1 VSIIQLFVSGVEI
14 KDKQTIREQLLA
26 GVGGAAAPKKGVAAI
41 VGSSLYQM
49 KLPESES
56 MRTYGELF
64 KSLTAQGIVPLGL
77 YRGVFKN
84 MQVGPKQNKLPY
96 VFTNPPKET
105 ELFSC
110 DRVFVLSQKPIMGK
124 RTLTKRTDW
133 SLVRNLD
140 TDPVDQLR
148 RQLRSVEDQTKRRVE
163 RLDTKL
169 EDVLAALREVAG
181 KDKFEFELDK
191 EAAGIESYRK
201 AYAEG
206 NGGGGSPSGRASP
219 SRSSGI
225 LAPLDGLA
233 SP

>member
-1 VSIIQLFVSGVEI
+1 MSIIQLFAAGVDT
-14 KDKQTIREQLLA
+14 KDKDAILA
-26 GVGGAAAPKKGVAAI
+26 GLMGKAYEPKRGVAAV
-41 VGSSLYQM
+41 VGSALYQI
-49 KLPESES
+49 KVPEGDT
-56 MRTYGELF
+56 RTYGELF
-64 KSLTAQGIVPLGL
+64 KSLSKTGLIPLGL

-84 MQVGPKQNKLPY
+84 MQVGPKQNKMPY

-110 DRVFVLSQKPIMGK
+110 DKVFVLSQKPIMGK

-140 TDPVDQLR
+140 ADPVDQLR

-191 EAAGIESYRK
+191 EAAGVESYRK

-219 SRSSGI
+219 SRSSVI